1 MKTKVKK
8 RKSKFKGAPFN
19 YFLAVQYFWTI
30 YSKRQKQLLQY
41 IGFRW
46 PTKRLNSEMKLVKKE
61 NDFGKNVEKQGKFLL
76 RNDDV
81 IKFLFSSIYI

>member
-1 MKTKVKK
+1 
-8 RKSKFKGAPFN
+8 
-19 YFLAVQYFWTI
+19 
-30 YSKRQKQLLQY
+30 
-41 IGFRW
+41 
-46 PTKRLNSEMKLVKKE
+46 MKLVKKE